1 MVFNSCGKLVGKC
14 WNFHKFSKFC
24 AVYVAHGVFYS
35 CGKAKSGRS
44 GKREQGFRFFRLS
57 STFPQEFSTHSQKE
71 ILKKAKIGRRP
82 TKKRWSGGKEI
93 KKRNFS
99 RIFSTLQKEELW
111 AKSCHISRFGGFS
124 TVSAGSTNITNNS
137 LYYSF
142 VIALRAKKRERI
154 KKGIISMKIV
164 FNRQNVNDSVAP
176 LMCAVSGKSTLTAA
190 EGILIEAN
198 ADGSCVM
205 TTFDL
210 EKGMRIKLE
219 AEVEE
224 AGAAIINAQK
234 FVQTI
239 RVMEGETVTLTVNEN
254 LQACISSGKS
264 NHKMT
269 ALHAQDYPTIPRL
282 VTEDGFVVGQA
293 LLKKMLSKV
302 MFAMASNDQ
311 RPVLN
316 GCYFKVSNDELL
328 MVSCDSYKLA
338 RCATKANI
346 ENKNEDG
353 SELKFSFIIPTKT
366 VNELFKLLKDDER
379 EDVRIYMSRK
389 NIVFNI
395 GDMVFFSRLIEGQY
409 IDYDRII
416 LKTHRIFA
424 TVDRE
429 RMIAALERAALV
441 TEEKIAGSVR
451 SHVKLA
457 FENNLLMIFA
467 VSTLG
472 STYDEIEIEQE
483 GERIIIAFN
492 NRFLLDSLRASDA
505 EKVRI
510 SMTSALTSIN
520 IEPAEQEEDCTDL
533 FMLLPVRMKE

>member
-1 MVFNSCGKLVGKC
+1 MKAEQRKNKQQRGKTKKKPTDALI
-14 WNFHKFSKFC
+14 FPTLFPQSKTQANDAKSTTSPTFC
-24 AVYVAHGVFYS
+24 AFPQFPQALLILLFIFIS
-35 CGKAKSGRS
+35 
-44 GKREQGFRFFRLS
+44 FFRY
-57 STFPQEFSTHSQKE
+57 
-71 ILKKAKIGRRP
+71 
-82 TKKRWSGGKEI
+82 
-93 KKRNFS
+93 
-99 RIFSTLQKEELW
+99 
-111 AKSCHISRFGGFS
+111 ISRS
-124 TVSAGSTNITNNS
+124 EK
-137 LYYSF
+137 F
-142 VIALRAKKRERI
+142 VREGV
-154 KKGIISMKIV
+154 KKGIFMKII
-164 FNRQNVNDSVAP
+164 FNRQNVSDTVAP

-210 EKGMRIKLE
+210 EKGMRIKME

-239 RVMEGETVTLTVNEN
+239 RVMEGETVTLTVAEN
-254 LQACISSGKS
+254 MQACISSGKS

-269 ALHAQDYPTIPRL
+269 ALPAADYPTIPRL

-293 LLKKMLSKV
+293 VLKKMLSKV

-316 GCYFKVSNDELL
+316 GCYFRVSEDELL

-338 RCATKANI
+338 RCATKASI

-353 SELKFSFIIPTKT
+353 SALKFSFIIPTKT

-395 GDMVFFSRLIEGQY
+395 GELVFFSRLIEGQY

-416 LKTHRIFA
+416 LKTHRNFA
-424 TVDRE
+424 TVNRE
-429 RMIAALERAALV
+429 KMIAALERAALV

-457 FENNLLMIFA
+457 FDNNLLMIFA

-520 IEPAEQEEDCTDL
+520 IEPAEQDEDCTDL